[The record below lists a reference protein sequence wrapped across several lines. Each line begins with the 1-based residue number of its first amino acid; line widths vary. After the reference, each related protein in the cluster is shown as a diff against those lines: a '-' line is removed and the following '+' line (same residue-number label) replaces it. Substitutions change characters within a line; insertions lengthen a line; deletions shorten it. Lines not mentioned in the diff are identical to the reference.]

1 MAPRKLPRSKLKRTA
16 LFYRDNAKARA
27 KKNATNRERNKKP
40 ENIAY
45 RVALRKAR
53 RKAGADGKGGKDFSH
68 TKSGRLVRENPST
81 NRARN
86 RGKK

>member
-1 MAPRKLPRSKLKRTA
+1 MAPRRLPRKQLKRSA
-16 LFYRDNAKARA
+16 RNYRDNPASRA
-27 KKNATNRERNKKP
+27 KKNAYNRKRNKSP

-45 RVALRKAR
+45 RVELRRAR

-68 TKSGRLVRENPST
+68 TKSGRIVRESVSK

-86 RGKK
+86 RGRK

>member
-16 LFYRDNAKARA
+16 RFYRDNAKARA

-68 TKSGRLVRENPST
+68 TKSGRIVRESVSK

-86 RGKK
+86 RSKK

>member
-16 LFYRDNAKARA
+16 RFYRDNAKARA

-40 ENIAY
+40 ENVAY
-45 RVALRKAR
+45 RVSLRKAR

>member
-1 MAPRKLPRSKLKRTA
+1 MAPRKVKNPRKTA
-16 LFYRDNAKARA
+16 KYYRDNPEARA
-27 KKNATNRERNKKP
+27 KKNAANRKRNKKP

-45 RVALRKAR
+45 RVELRRAR

-68 TKSGRLVRENPST
+68 TKSGRLVRESPSK

-86 RGKK
+86 RSRK

>member
-16 LFYRDNAKARA
+16 RFYRDNAKARA
-27 KKNATNRERNKKP
+27 KKNAYNRKRNKSK
-40 ENIAY
+40 EAIAY
-45 RVALRKAR
+45 RVELKRAR
-53 RKAGADGKGGKDFSH
+53 RKAGAEGKGGKDFSH
-68 TKSGRLVRENPST
+68 TKSGRLVRESVSA

>member
-1 MAPRKLPRSKLKRTA
+1 MAPRKVKNPKKTA
-16 LFYRDNAKARA
+16 KYYRDNPEARA
-27 KKNATNRERNKKP
+27 KKNAANRKRNKKP

-45 RVALRKAR
+45 RVELRRAR

-68 TKSGRLVRENPST
+68 TKSGRLVRESPSK

-86 RGKK
+86 RSRK